1 MWLDSTLKET
11 LQNKEWLLN
20 LKMWSVD
27 VPQQLSIFSLFY
39 ILFKIQVLGVTSEEI
54 LLLCLEG

>member
-11 LQNKEWLLN
+11 LQNKECLLN